1 MSYRE
6 KIKSLI
12 GADYAKFNTVNFKI
26 IVPQYLKEACM
37 AYVLALM
44 EGYKNQGIKFRKI
57 KFAEDLK

>member
-44 EGYKNQGIKFRKI
+44 EG
-57 KFAEDLK
+57 